1 MTCLVKMPQNLKA
14 DISSES
20 PENKITKYKVNKLI
34 KCDAD
39 VLTDKNNLKETKYW
53 LEIDFG

>member
-1 MTCLVKMPQNLKA
+1 MPQNLKA